1 MFAVKPRHSNTMLN
15 PKLLDEMSARVS
27 SLLAA
32 TPAGDIEKNLR
43 AALAGVFAKLDLVTR
58 EEFDVQREVL
68 ARTRARLEA
77 LEARAAE
84 LEARS
89 QKSPPGPG

>member
-1 MFAVKPRHSNTMLN
+1 MLN

-68 ARTRARLEA
+68 ARTRAKLEA

>member
-1 MFAVKPRHSNTMLN
+1 MLN
-15 PKLLDEMSARVS
+15 PQLLDEMSARIS
-27 SLLAA
+27 SLLKA

-43 AALAGVFAKLDLVTR
+43 AALSGVFAKLDLVTR

-68 ARTRARLEA
+68 LRTREKLVA
-77 LEARAAE
+77 LEARATE

-89 QKSPPGPG
+89 QTSQPSPGPN

>member
-1 MFAVKPRHSNTMLN
+1 MLN
-15 PKLLDEMSARVS
+15 PTLLDEMSARVS
-27 SLLAA
+27 SLLKA

-68 ARTRARLEA
+68 LRTREKLVA
-77 LEARAAE
+77 LEARVTE
-84 LEARS
+84 LEARN
-89 QKSPPGPG
+89 QKLPSPPGAA